1 MGAKSLENG
10 LMPFSLVT
18 DLWTGLDKWVKRL
31 VVVGGALTLL
41 SQFSG
46 TVLSLTLDD
55 RYVLAADAKGYVT
68 TVELNRQIVDVKKIQ
83 LDSERRRLRDEL
95 YKLKAMN
102 RPQDRQRILQL
113 EDDVKDIDRQLRR
126 LEQGR

>member
-1 MGAKSLENG
+1 
-10 LMPFSLVT
+10 MPFSLVA
-18 DLWTGLDKWVKRL
+18 DWWGGVDKWVKRL

>member
-1 MGAKSLENG
+1 
-10 LMPFSLVT
+10 MPFALVT
-18 DLWTGLDKWVKRL
+18 DAWGGLDKWVKRL
-31 VVVGGALTLL
+31 VVVGGALALL
-41 SQFSG
+41 SQLAG
-46 TVLSLTLDD
+46 VVLSLTLDD
-55 RYVLAADAKGYVT
+55 RYLLAADAKGYVT
-68 TVELNRQIVDVKKIQ
+68 AVEFKQQISDVKKIQ

-113 EDDVKDIDRQLRR
+113 EDDIKDIERQLRR

>member
-1 MGAKSLENG
+1 MPALLANAKA
-10 LMPFSLVT
+10 T
-18 DLWTGLDKWVKRL
+18 WDDLSTWVKL
-31 VVVGGALTLL
+31 LAALGAAVTVL

-46 TVLSLTLDD
+46 VVLSVTLDD
-55 RYVLAADAKGYVT
+55 RYLLATEAKSYVT
-68 TVELNRQIVDVKKIQ
+68 AVEFNRQIGDVKKIQ

-113 EDDVKDIDRQLRR
+113 EDDIKDIERQLRR